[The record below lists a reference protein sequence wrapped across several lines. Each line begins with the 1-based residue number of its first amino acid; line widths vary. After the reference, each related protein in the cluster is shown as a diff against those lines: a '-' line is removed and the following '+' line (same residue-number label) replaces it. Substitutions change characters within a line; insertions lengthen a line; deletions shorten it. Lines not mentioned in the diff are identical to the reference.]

1 MPSSSKTVVAVNGFL
16 GRESDWS
23 LIPNLLAPEWELK
36 TIDLWNQT
44 EIASYDL
51 WAKKTS
57 EQIANGFPKQKKI
70 LLGYSMGGRL
80 ALHLLIAAPHLFDG
94 AVIVSAN
101 PGLVSTEDRSLRL
114 KADEVWATK
123 FMREEWS
130 TLMNDWNEQ
139 SVLKTPER
147 LSADAIVLNRNEGD
161 FRRLALA
168 QALRRWSLG
177 EQRNLRKELSELA
190 MPIQFITGESDLKFS
205 AIAHELAGITSAGPR
220 EHVAISGAGH
230 RVPWDAPSQFRAA
243 LAQFLARW

>member
-101 PGLVSTEDRSLRL
+101 P
-114 KADEVWATK
+114 
-123 FMREEWS
+123 
-130 TLMNDWNEQ
+130 
-139 SVLKTPER
+139 
-147 LSADAIVLNRNEGD
+147 
-161 FRRLALA
+161 ALA